1 MITRLWKSSVVW
13 SWAFNALRFASGIL
27 LLPLLLRLP
36 EPDFGFYWVLFNLAA
51 MVPLLDMGFAAS
63 IDRAIGY
70 AMSGTSGLKSEG
82 MVHHAPVGIPDGPNY
97 VLIWRLIMATRS
109 LYRILSIG
117 VLLVLGS
124 WGTFVVSL
132 RVEETSNPQLTWIAW
147 SLTLLSGILEMY
159 SGWWNVFLRGIN
171 QVLPATRIL
180 VLSYS
185 AKFLLS
191 TILLASG
198 AGLLSVPIAG
208 FISSFLQR
216 SLSRRLTLK
225 WLSKNPVPAPD
236 RDETIKLVKTLW
248 PNSWRTGCHH
258 LSVYLTTS
266 VSTYLCMKYLGLTA
280 SGQYGFSLQIVVICQ
295 SMASVWIQVK
305 WPLIFQLRS
314 RNALNELRRI
324 ARPRII
330 LLYASY
336 LLLAALAAGLG
347 PVILTW
353 LNQNSW
359 THSNKSLLPLFWL
372 APLLINGFLETQFS
386 TWGMFI
392 FAENKI
398 PYLWPVVIGNLVSV
412 VAMIAFLHHTSIG
425 VGAFAFTPLVVGL
438 LFNYWYWPAYSARG
452 IGTTFVRFLLG
463 DKPLAKAI

>member
-1 MITRLWKSSVVW
+1 MITRLWTSPVVW

-36 EPDFGFYWVLFNLAA
+36 EPDFGFYWILLNLAA

-70 AMSGTSGLKSEG
+70 AMSGTSELKAKG
-82 MVHHAPVGIPDGPNY
+82 MVSHDSSGGTKGPNH
-97 VLIWRLIMATRS
+97 VLLWRLITATRS

-117 VLLVLGS
+117 VLLILGS

-132 RVEETSNPQLTWIAW
+132 RVDETSSSQLTWFAW

-159 SGWWNVFLRGIN
+159 SGWWNVVLRGLN

-185 AKFLLS
+185 AKFFLSIILLS
-191 TILLASG
+191 SG

-216 SLSRRLTLK
+216 ALSRRLTLK
-225 WLSKNPVPAPD
+225 LLSKEPAPTPD
-236 RDETIKLVKTLW
+236 SNETIKLIKILW

-258 LSVYLTTS
+258 LSIYLTTS
-266 VSTYLCMKYLGLTA
+266 VSTYLCMKHLGLTA
-280 SGQYGFSLQIVVICQ
+280 SGQYGLSLQVVSICQ
-295 SMASVWIQVK
+295 SMSQVWIQVK
-305 WPLIFQLRS
+305 WPFIFQLRS
-314 RNALNELRRI
+314 RNALNELRQI

-336 LLLAALAAGLG
+336 FLLASLAAGVG
-347 PVILTW
+347 PVILDW

-359 THSNKSLLPLFWL
+359 TQTSKSLIPLIWL
-372 APLLINGFLETQFS
+372 VPLLMNGFFETQFS

-392 FAENKI
+392 FAENRI
-398 PYLWPVVIGNLVSV
+398 PYLWPIVIGNFVALLV
-412 VAMIAFLHHTSIG
+412 MIALLQLTTWGI
-425 VGAFAFTPLVVGL
+425 GAFVLAPLLVGS
-438 LFNYWYWPAYSARG
+438 LFNYWYWPAYSARL
-452 IGTTFVRFLLG
+452 IGSRFDRFFFG
-463 DKPLAKAI
+463 K